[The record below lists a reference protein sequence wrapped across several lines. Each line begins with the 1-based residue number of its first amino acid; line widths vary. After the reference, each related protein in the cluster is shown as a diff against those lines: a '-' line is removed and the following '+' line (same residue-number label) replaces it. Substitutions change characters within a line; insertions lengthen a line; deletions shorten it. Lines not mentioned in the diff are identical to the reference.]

1 MEMETYEKIV
11 DASVNDIKNKLIL
24 GYAGDGF
31 GMIQNTDSTMAFQRM
46 IKPSDF
52 MIFSTLCVVFS
63 FLIFPIIFL
72 IDYAAWGSRPT
83 YFIFFEKHPSGK
95 TIVKSNDKS
104 ILTLE

>member
-1 MEMETYEKIV
+1 METYEKII
-11 DASVNDIKNKLIL
+11 DASINDIKNKLIL

-46 IKPSDF
+46 VPPPNFALIVV
-52 MIFSTLCVVFS
+52 LCSIFS
-63 FLIFPIIFL
+63 FLFLPIIYL
-72 IDYAAWGSRPT
+72 IGYLFWDSRPT